1 MEKEIGQP
9 SGRKRLSR
17 AYVAGFVDADG
28 SIVISRSGKKK
39 RWYITF
45 VSVTQKNPK
54 ILYLLAEKY
63 GGKVSIHHKKDN
75 PKVCSTWNVKAGDAY
90 KMLKEIRPK
99 LVLKKEQ
106 ALIAMKLQENIVKHR
121 YKFIKVGLPKSILDY
136 RESLRQQLKKLNQPF
151 SPAETEFKD
160 PEMGSDSPN
169 YGNEKSIEQKPEAV
183 C

>member
-1 MEKEIGQP
+1 MKKEIGQP

-17 AYVAGFVDADG
+17 AYVAGFIDADG
-28 SIVISRSGKKK
+28 SIVIMRSGKEK
-39 RWYITF
+39 RWYVIF
-45 VSVTQKNPK
+45 VTVTQKNPK
-54 ILYLLAEKY
+54 ILHLLSERY

-75 PKVCSTWNVKAGDAY
+75 PKICSTWNVKAGDAY
-90 KMLKEIRPK
+90 KMLQEIRPK
-99 LVLKKEQ
+99 LVLKREQ
-106 ALIAMKLQENIVKHR
+106 ALIAMRLQENIVKHKN
-121 YKFIKVGLPKSILDY
+121 KFTKVGLPKSIIDY

-169 YGNEKSIEQKPEAV
+169 CENDKFTEQKPEAV